1 MFRTHQH
8 RSIAAALLL
17 GGTLL
22 ASPLSWESSW
32 ESLWSGLFAW
42 IGGQPVEASL
52 SESSSGIDPDGRPTS
67 TTGDSTDSDY
77 SSGIDPDGRPTSTT
91 GESPD
96 SDYSSGI
103 DPNGGPR

>member
-22 ASPLSWESSW
+22 ASPLSWGSSW
-32 ESLWSGLFAW
+32 ESLWASLFSW
-42 IGGQPVEASL
+42 IGAQPGEAAF

-67 TTGDSTDSDY
+67 TTGDSA
-77 SSGIDPDGRPTSTT
+77 
-91 GESPD
+91 D

-103 DPNGGPR
+103 DPNGRPTSTTGDSADSDSSSDIDPNGRPR